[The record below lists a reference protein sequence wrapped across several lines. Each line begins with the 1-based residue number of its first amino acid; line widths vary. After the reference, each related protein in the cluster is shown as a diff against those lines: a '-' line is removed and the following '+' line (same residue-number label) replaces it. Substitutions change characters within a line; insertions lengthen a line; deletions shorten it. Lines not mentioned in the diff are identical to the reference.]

1 MSYVTINILESY
13 QIAECPDANVIVAS
27 GTAERVVQ

>member
-1 MSYVTINILESY
+1 MIRVTTNILESY

-27 GTAERVVQ
+27 GTAVRLAK